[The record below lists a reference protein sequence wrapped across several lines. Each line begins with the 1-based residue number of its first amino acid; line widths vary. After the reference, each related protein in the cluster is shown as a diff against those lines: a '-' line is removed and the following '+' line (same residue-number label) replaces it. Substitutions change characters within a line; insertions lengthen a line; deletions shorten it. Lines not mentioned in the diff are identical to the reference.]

1 MATAG
6 YNATIRATSQPSVAF
21 TDEATSTSDQLTYS
35 ITNTAKQ
42 FFDRDVAV
50 VTQAR
55 YDELQSV
62 TVTGTPSGGTF
73 VLRFGGQ
80 NTSAIAY
87 NASASAVQSA
97 LQALSS
103 IGSNNAL
110 VTGANGGPW
119 TVDFTG
125 TLGYTS
131 QSLITLQTNSLTGGS
146 SPSVAIAE
154 VKAGSTWTTI
164 SSGFTL
170 YKVYA
175 RVVFTVAQATTTQVR
190 FHSGNYYVISTIGNA
205 ANGEF
210 AGKVAT
216 DDTTVFST
224 DGSESSIPTTFSG
237 TLKFST
243 FHISSARVISL
254 KARDLL
260 ILDVQESGGDVYTGY
275 CWATDSNI
283 KIDPKKANR
292 EDLTFKLTD
301 EFYSA

>member
-35 ITNTAKQ
+35 ISNAAKQ

-55 YDELQSV
+55 YDELQSI
-62 TVTGTPSGGTF
+62 TVTGTPTGGTF

-87 NASASAVQSA
+87 NASASAVQTA

-103 IGSNNAL
+103 IGSGNAL

-125 TLGYTS
+125 TLGYAS
-131 QSLITLQTNSLTGGS
+131 QALITLQTNSLTGGS

-154 VKAGSTWTTI
+154 VQAGSTWTTI
-164 SSGFTL
+164 TSGFTL

-175 RVVFTVAQATTTQVR
+175 RVVFTVAQASTTQVR
-190 FHSGNYYVISTIGNA
+190 FHSGSYYVITTIGNA

-243 FHISSARVISL
+243 FHISSARVKSL

-260 ILDVQESGGDVYTGY
+260 ILDVQESGGDIYTGY

>member
-1 MATAG
+1 
-6 YNATIRATSQPSVAF
+6 
-21 TDEATSTSDQLTYS
+21 
-35 ITNTAKQ
+35 
-42 FFDRDVAV
+42 
-50 VTQAR
+50 
-55 YDELQSV
+55 
-62 TVTGTPSGGTF
+62 
-73 VLRFGGQ
+73 
-80 NTSAIAY
+80 
-87 NASASAVQSA
+87 
-97 LQALSS
+97 
-103 IGSNNAL
+103 
-110 VTGANGGPW
+110 
-119 TVDFTG
+119 
-125 TLGYTS
+125 
-131 QSLITLQTNSLTGGS
+131 
-146 SPSVAIAE
+146 VAIAE

-164 SSGFTL
+164 TSGFTL

-175 RVVFTVAQATTTQVR
+175 RAVFAVAQATTTQVR
-190 FHSGNYYVISTIGNA
+190 FHSGSYCVITTIGNA

-210 AGKVAT
+210 SGKVAT

-224 DGSESSIPTTFSG
+224 DGSESSILTTFSG
-237 TLKFST
+237 MLKFST